1 MNELK
6 TKSKKI
12 HPLLVAI
19 FPILIIYS
27 QNIGRMEI
35 GELFLPVIII
45 VGLTIGLYYFLKSI
59 LKNENKS
66 AIIVTL
72 ILITLFSYG
81 HIYYLLNDVMI
92 DEFDIGRNRYLIP
105 AFGLALGISIFFI
118 IRARRVFDNATSIL
132 NVISIVFIIVAISN
146 VALVGAEIISCD
158 KCSNQELFYETRD
171 FSGYFEPHKF
181 LISENEKLPD
191 VYYLILDE
199 YARNDALLEYHEFDN
214 TEFTEFLQDK
224 GFHVAKNSFANY
236 PMSVQSIPATMNLQ
250 YINFLADEIGSEVR
264 NYKPLNEKDYG
275 LYANN
280 QVIKNFKEM
289 GYKIV
294 TFNTFALH
302 LHENSLADLTVCH
315 RNIHFLDNRLVDTLA
330 RTTMFGYFIERWSE
344 DEMRQVTLCAFENFG
359 TAGNVFDKPVFVWA
373 HIMTPHPPW
382 IFGPN
387 GEEITPGKP
396 LLITDNPE
404 FRDSG
409 WEPKIQ
415 YVQQV
420 QFANKKIISI
430 VEEILEKD
438 SHSIIIIQG
447 DHGTAW
453 DIRSNEWVE
462 PSKEDVYQRLRNFD
476 AIYFPDEEKR
486 ENLDNK
492 RTLINTFRTIF
503 NAYYGSDYELL
514 ENKAYWS
521 YNAKPYDY
529 KDVSHYILEN

>member
-1 MNELK
+1 M
-6 TKSKKI
+6 
-12 HPLLVAI
+12 
-19 FPILIIYS
+19 F
-27 QNIGRMEI
+27 
-35 GELFLPVIII
+35 
-45 VGLTIGLYYFLKSI
+45 
-59 LKNENKS
+59 
-66 AIIVTL
+66 
-72 ILITLFSYG
+72 
-81 HIYYLLNDVMI
+81 
-92 DEFDIGRNRYLIP
+92 DE
-105 AFGLALGISIFFI
+105 
-118 IRARRVFDNATSIL
+118 
-132 NVISIVFIIVAISN
+132 
-146 VALVGAEIISCD
+146 
-158 KCSNQELFYETRD
+158 
-171 FSGYFEPHKF
+171 
-181 LISENEKLPD
+181 
-191 VYYLILDE
+191 
-199 YARNDALLEYHEFDN
+199 
-214 TEFTEFLQDK
+214 
-224 GFHVAKNSFANY
+224 
-236 PMSVQSIPATMNLQ
+236 
-250 YINFLADEIGSEVR
+250 
-264 NYKPLNEKDYG
+264 
-275 LYANN
+275 
-280 QVIKNFKEM
+280 
-289 GYKIV
+289 
-294 TFNTFALH
+294 
-302 LHENSLADLTVCH
+302 
-315 RNIHFLDNRLVDTLA
+315 
-330 RTTMFGYFIERWSE
+330 
-344 DEMRQVTLCAFENFG
+344 
-359 TAGNVFDKPVFVWA
+359 PVFVWA

-420 QFANKKIISI
+420 QFANKKTISI
-430 VEEILEKD
+430 VEEILDKD

-453 DIRSNEWVE
+453 DIRGNAWVE

>member
-1 MNELK
+1 MESKNIKK
-6 TKSKKI
+6 TKKY
-12 HPLLVAI
+12 HPFLVAI
-19 FPILIIYS
+19 FPVLIIYS
-27 QNIGRMEI
+27 QNIGRVEV
-35 GELFLPVIII
+35 EQLLLPIILA
-45 VGLTIGLYYFLKSI
+45 VGLATGLYYFFKLI
-59 LKNENKS
+59 IKNENKS

-72 ILITLFSYG
+72 IFIIFFSYG
-81 HIYYLLNDVMI
+81 HIYYLLNDVTI
-92 DEFDIGRNRYLIP
+92 NEFDIGKTRYLIP
-105 AFGLALGISIFFI
+105 AFGLLLGIGIFFI
-118 IRARRVFDNATSIL
+118 IRIKTVLDNATSIL
-132 NVISIVFIIVAISN
+132 NVISVVFVLVAIGN
-146 VALVGAEIISCD
+146 VLLVATGE
-158 KCSNQELFYETRD
+158 NEMNLLFYERID
-171 FSGYFEPHKF
+171 FSSYFDPHDF
-181 LISENEKLPD
+181 SISENETLPD

-199 YARNDALLEYHEFDN
+199 YARSDALAEYHEFDN
-214 TEFTEFLQDK
+214 TEFLNFLESK
-224 GFHVAKNSFANY
+224 GFHVAENSFANY

-302 LHENSLADLTVCH
+302 SHENPLSDLTVCH

-359 TAGNVFDKPVFVWA
+359 NAGNVFDKPVFVWA

-415 YVQQV
+415 YIQQV
-420 QFANKKIISI
+420 QFANKKTISI

-529 KDVSHYILEN
+529 KDVSHYTLEN